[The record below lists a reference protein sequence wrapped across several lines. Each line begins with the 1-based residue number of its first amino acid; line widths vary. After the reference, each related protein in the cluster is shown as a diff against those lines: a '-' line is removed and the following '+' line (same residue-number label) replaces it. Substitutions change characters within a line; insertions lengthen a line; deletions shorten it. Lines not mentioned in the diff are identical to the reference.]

1 MEINYDTII
10 KYLTKNLNT
19 FSNKKNILTYS
30 DKFCTKFSNLLQNK
44 FYKYGITI
52 NDDKNKNISFYTSLL
67 TLLNKD
73 FVSFD
78 NNEEINEIN
87 KFKIFLNDSVKSF
100 TPSVYLKNY
109 LDENKLVNTDL
120 TNNMDIYYF
129 QTIVEVFDINI
140 LILDFCDENIYTV
153 YSDNEY
159 NPWKPTLLFAKN
171 TDWWEPIIYELK
183 TKRTFSYNDIQIK
196 KLLTECKIE
205 YYYKDIIKKEF
216 KMNDNINNIINK
228 LKPKETEE
236 VNIVDNVDSLNN
248 STFIKVEKPGYDF
261 ITLNKLTKNDLS
273 DICKTN
279 NIKINTKM
287 LKKELIDLI
296 MNN

>member
-10 KYLTKNLNT
+10 KYLTKNINT
-19 FSNKKNILTYS
+19 FSNKKTILTYS

-87 KFKIFLNDSVKSF
+87 KFKSFLNESVKLFS
-100 TPSVYLKNY
+100 PSQYLKNY
-109 LDENKLVNTDL
+109 LNENKLVNTDL
-120 TNNMDIYYF
+120 LNNLDVFYF
-129 QTIVEVFDINI
+129 QTIVEVFDINM
-140 LILDFCDENIYTV
+140 LILDFNDENIYSL
-153 YSDNEY
+153 YPDNEY
-159 NPWKPTLLFAKN
+159 NPWKPTLLFAKFN
-171 TDWWEPIIYELK
+171 DWWEPIIYELK
-183 TKRTFSYNDIQIK
+183 TKRTFSYNDVQIK
-196 KLLTECKIE
+196 KLLTETKIE
-205 YYYKDIIKKEF
+205 YYGKDIIKKDF
-216 KMNDNINNIINK
+216 IMNDNINSIVNE
-228 LKPKETEE
+228 LKPKELEQGDDIEE
-236 VNIVDNVDSLNN
+236 NN
-248 STFIKVEKPGYDF
+248 NTFIKPEKAGYDF
-261 ITLNKLTKNDLS
+261 ITLNKLTKSDLS

>member
-1 MEINYDTII
+1 MEITYDTII
-10 KYLTKNLNT
+10 KYLTKNINT

-30 DKFCTKFSNLLQNK
+30 DKFCSNFSNLLQNK

-78 NNEEINEIN
+78 NNEEIIEIN
-87 KFKIFLNDSVKSF
+87 KFKIFLNDSIK
-100 TPSVYLKNY
+100 TIKPSIYLKNH
-109 LDENKLVNTDL
+109 LNENKLVNSDL
-120 TNNMDIYYF
+120 LNNLDVYYF
-129 QTIVEVFDINI
+129 QTIVEVFDINM
-140 LILDFCDENIYTV
+140 LILDFSNENIYTL
-153 YSDNEY
+153 YPDDEY
-159 NPWKPTLLFAKN
+159 NPWKPTLLFAKYN
-171 TDWWEPIIYELK
+171 DWWEPIIYELK

-196 KLLTECKIE
+196 KLLTESKIE
-205 YYYKDIIKKEF
+205 YYCKDIIKKEF
-216 KMNDNINNIINK
+216 KMNDNINNIINE
-228 LKPKETEE
+228 LRPKEAEE
-236 VNIVDNVDSLNN
+236 LNEHDEN
-248 STFIKVEKPGYDF
+248 NNTFIKQEKPGYDF

-273 DICKTN
+273 EICKTN

>member
-10 KYLTKNLNT
+10 KYLTKNINT

-30 DKFCTKFSNLLQNK
+30 DKFCTNFSNLLQNK

-78 NNEEINEIN
+78 TDEELNEIN
-87 KFKIFLNDSVKSF
+87 KFKKFLSDSIKCF
-100 TPSVYLKNY
+100 NPSVYLKNY
-109 LDENKLVNTDL
+109 LNENKLVNDDL
-120 TNNMDIYYF
+120 LNNLDVYYF
-129 QTIVEVFDINI
+129 QTIVEVFDTNM
-140 LILDFCDENIYTV
+140 LILDFNDEHIYSL
-153 YSDNEY
+153 YPDDEY
-159 NPWKPTLLFAKN
+159 NPWKPTLLFAKYN
-171 TDWWEPIIYELK
+171 EWWEPIIYELK
-183 TKRTFSYNDIQIK
+183 TKRTFSYNDVQIK
-196 KLLTECKIE
+196 KLLMESKIE
-205 YYYKDIIKKEF
+205 YYCKDIIKKNF

-228 LKPKETEE
+228 LKPKEPEQVDEVEE
-236 VNIVDNVDSLNN
+236 NN
-248 STFIKVEKPGYDF
+248 NTFIKPEKAGYDF
-261 ITLNKLTKNDLS
+261 TTLNKLTKNELS

>member
-30 DKFCTKFSNLLQNK
+30 DKFCTKFANLLQNK

-140 LILDFCDENIYTV
+140 LILDFCDENIYSV
-153 YSDNEY
+153 YPDDEY

-171 TDWWEPIIYELK
+171 NDWWEPIIYELK

-205 YYYKDIIKKEF
+205 YYYQDIIKKEF
-216 KMNDNINNIINK
+216 KINDNINNIINE
-228 LKPKETEE
+228 LKPKETE
-236 VNIVDNVDSLNN
+236 VDVDNNVDTINN

>member
-87 KFKIFLNDSVKSF
+87 KFKIFINDSIKSF
-100 TPSVYLKNY
+100 NPSIYLKNY
-109 LDENKLVNTDL
+109 LNENKLVNSDL
-120 TNNMDIYYF
+120 LNNLDIYYF
-129 QTIVEVFDINI
+129 QTIVEIFDINM
-140 LILDFCDENIYTV
+140 LILDFNDENIYTL
-153 YSDNEY
+153 YPDDEY
-159 NPWKPTLLFAKN
+159 NPWKPTLVFAKYN
-171 TDWWEPIIYELK
+171 EWWEPIICELK
-183 TKRTFSYNDIQIK
+183 TKRTFSYNDCQIK
-196 KLLTECKIE
+196 KLLTESKIE
-205 YYYKDIIKKEF
+205 YYHKDIIKKEF
-216 KMNDNINNIINK
+216 KMNDNINNIINE
-228 LKPKETEE
+228 LKPKETELE
-236 VNIVDNVDSLNN
+236 VDGDTLNN
-248 STFIKVEKPGYDF
+248 STFIKVEKQGYDF